1 MREKIALK
9 IRLAGILPSKLK
21 KKKIAQSNRS
31 FGVKNET
38 EFSWV
43 TEGTSALGCISDKLC
58 L

>member
-9 IRLAGILPSKLK
+9 IRLAGILPSKL